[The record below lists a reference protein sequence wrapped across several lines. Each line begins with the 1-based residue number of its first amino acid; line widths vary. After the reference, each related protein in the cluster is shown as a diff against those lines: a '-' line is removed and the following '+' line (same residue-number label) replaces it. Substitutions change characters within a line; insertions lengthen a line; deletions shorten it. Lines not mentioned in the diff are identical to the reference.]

1 MFHVIQHTPTWLAV
15 AAGLCLTQS
24 AIAGEACHNDSIP
37 TSTTNWTDSV
47 SIPKF
52 DPNAGVLHG
61 IHFTL
66 AGTAT
71 GSAKAESLDAA
82 SSNVTLNFQCTLTL
96 TRPDNSVIV
105 VAIPLQQFVD
115 GFTAFDGTIDFAGTS
130 GATHPNLLVTDTQ
143 LVDSLTAA
151 DLALFTGPAGNPGTL
166 SLPITAVATSGAS
179 GAGNLVS
186 QFAQTAAALVTV
198 CYDFTPNIEIFC
210 IGDGAG
216 LVTQCPC
223 ANNGGGSLPA
233 GCLNSTGLGGM
244 ISATGVPSITNDTLQ
259 LTITQLPVIS
269 QGWFVQGSLQT
280 NNGNGLPFGHGIR
293 CLRDPTILQKIAI
306 GGNVLPP
313 AGSPPISVLFGIS
326 AGQTKYYQGW
336 YRDMSAVGTCSG
348 GALNTTNAISV
359 IWQL

>member
-1 MFHVIQHTPTWLAV
+1 MFNVIQHTPSWLAA
-15 AAGLCLTQS
+15 AAGILLSQG
-24 AIAGEACHNDSIP
+24 AMAGQACNNASIP
-37 TSTTNWTDSV
+37 TSTTNWNNSV

-82 SSNVTLNFQCTLTL
+82 PSDVTLNFQCTLTL

-115 GFTAFDGTIDFAGTS
+115 HFSAFDGTVDFAGTS

-143 LVDSLTAA
+143 VVDSLTAA
-151 DLALFTGPAGNPGTL
+151 DLALFTGPAGNPGVL
-166 SLPITAVATSGAS
+166 SLPITAVATSSAS

-198 CYDFTPNIEIFC
+198 CYDFTPNIAIFC

-223 ANNGGGSLPA
+223 ANNGGEGLPA
-233 GCLNSTGLGGM
+233 GCLNSSGLGGM
-244 ISATGVPSITNDTLQ
+244 ISYTGVASISNDTLQ
-259 LTITQLPVIS
+259 LTITQLPLNA

-280 NNGNGLPFGHGIR
+280 NDGNGLPFGHGIR
-293 CLRDPTILQKIAI
+293 CLRDPLILQKIAI

-313 AGSPPISVLFGIS
+313 PGSPPISVLFGIS
-326 AGQTKYYQGW
+326 AAETKYYQGW
-336 YRDMSAVGTCSG
+336 YRELNAVGTCGG

>member
-1 MFHVIQHTPTWLAV
+1 MLNVIQHTPIWLAA
-15 AAGLCLTQS
+15 AAGILVSHS
-24 AIAGEACHNDSIP
+24 AIAGQTCHDASIP
-37 TSTTNWTDSV
+37 TSTTNWNDSV

-52 DPNAGVLHG
+52 DPNSGVLHG

-82 SSNVTLNFQCTLTL
+82 PSDVTLNFQCTLTL

-115 GFTAFDGTIDFAGTS
+115 HFASFDGVIDFAGTS

-143 LVDSLTAA
+143 FVDSLTAA

-166 SLPITAVATSGAS
+166 LLPVTAVATSGAG

-186 QFAQTAAALVTV
+186 QFAQTAAALVSV
-198 CYDFTPNIEIFC
+198 CYDYTPNIEIFC
-210 IGDGAG
+210 IGDGV
-216 LVTQCPC
+216 VTQCPC
-223 ANNGGGSLPA
+223 ANNGGGSVPA

-244 ISATGVPSITNDTLQ
+244 MSVTGVPSITNDTLQ
-259 LTITQLPVIS
+259 LTITQLPIVS
-269 QGWFVQGSLQT
+269 QGWFIQGSLQA
-280 NNGNGLPFGHGIR
+280 NNGNGLAFGHGIR
-293 CLRDPTILQKIAI
+293 CVRDSTILQKIAI

-336 YRDMSAVGTCSG
+336 YRDMQAVGSCSG